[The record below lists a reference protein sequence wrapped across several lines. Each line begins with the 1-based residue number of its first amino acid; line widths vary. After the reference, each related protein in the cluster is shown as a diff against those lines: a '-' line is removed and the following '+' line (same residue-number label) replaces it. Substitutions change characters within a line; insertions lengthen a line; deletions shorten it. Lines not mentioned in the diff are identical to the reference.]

1 MLISVAEFLLLH
13 ILQVLEIEGKP
24 LNCHTLGLKVYFKR
38 LLTVSRKGLR
48 VEGARGMQLFALQEV
63 RGVAHE
69 FWDQSVEQ
77 TVVFLLNDF
86 FERLCR
92 MLVYFLRPNGSVMA

>member
-1 MLISVAEFLLLH
+1 
-13 ILQVLEIEGKP
+13 
-24 LNCHTLGLKVYFKR
+24 
-38 LLTVSRKGLR
+38 
-48 VEGARGMQLFALQEV
+48 MQLFALQEV